1 MCGILVR
8 PRLSVPLELSLNKR
22 VCAVD
27 PNRQCFGEVTH
38 GKRGPAGFSDKER
51 RGHLS
56 EALERNNGR
65 NTRGQF
71 GKQRGQL
78 GLVWSVREQTERA
91 VRRRASLFGWR
102 VAQGNGALKS
112 LFFPLSS
119 LLFGA
124 EVTTPSSPPSSH
136 PCSISL
142 GAPEAQR
149 AEDEEIALEARGK

>member
-1 MCGILVR
+1 MCGTLVR

-22 VCAVD
+22 VRAVD
-27 PNRQCFGEVTH
+27 PNRQCFGEATH

-91 VRRRASLFGWR
+91 VRRRARSEESKQACLGGELPRETEHLRASSFLSPASSL
-102 VAQGNGALKS
+102 VLKS
-112 LFFPLSS
+112 QPRRVLLPPTLPL
-119 LLFGA
+119 LHQPGGTGGA
-124 EVTTPSSPPSSH
+124 E
-136 PCSISL
+136 
-142 GAPEAQR
+142 G
-149 AEDEEIALEARGK
+149 